1 MTGTADDDEA
11 RKSADR
17 AGDRHRTHN
26 NFLYIDADILRRIL
40 ALTYDRDLVPLFAV
54 LQVAEHGG
62 SEHQND
68 QNDPSVSQSGK
79 SRNPAKLCLGVDNP
93 DGVGACR
100 VLPENDTE
108 GDDLHGNV
116 VHH

>member
-1 MTGTADDDEA
+1 MPTYFAVF
-11 RKSADR
+11 S
-17 AGDRHRTHN
+17 
-26 NFLYIDADILRRIL
+26 
-40 ALTYDRDLVPLFAV
+40 LTYDRDLVPLFAV

-93 DGVGACR
+93 T
-100 VLPENDTE
+100 VLEPAGFSQKTIQK
-108 GDDLHGNV
+108 V
-116 VHH
+116 MICMAT